1 MDADFFSE
9 KPVEVAEKLLG
20 CQLVRIDGNKILK
33 GRVVETEAYLGVE
46 DPGSFASGGKTD
58 RNSLMFDTYGKFF
71 IYLSYG
77 VHHMLNITAG
87 RDKVGSVLIRAV
99 EPLEGI
105 EYMKVNR
112 NNESVVELS
121 NGPGKLT
128 QAFGIDKNYNGK
140 SAIGGTL
147 KIEEDDH
154 EEPVEK
160 SRRIGISRGKEPE
173 LRFYLRGNR
182 FVS

>member
-1 MDADFFSE
+1 MDKQFFSGNPE
-9 KPVEVAEKLLG
+9 DVAEKLLG
-20 CQLVRIDGNKILK
+20 CQLVRHKDNKILK
-33 GRVVETEAYLGVE
+33 GRVVETEAYLGEE
-46 DPGSFASGGKTD
+46 DPGSFASRGRNV
-58 RNSLMFDTYGKFF
+58 RNSLMFETYGKFF

-128 QAFGIDKNYNGK
+128 QAFGIDEYFNGK
-140 SAIGGTL
+140 SALGGTL
-147 KIEEDDH
+147 RIEEGCH
-154 EEPVEK
+154 EEPVER
-160 SRRIGISRGKEPE
+160 SGRIGISRGEDIE
-173 LRFYLRGNR
+173 LRFYLGGND